1 MGPSYFTVF
10 IAFLLLLWLSFER
23 SATIRRIIMKKKKR
37 RRIRMNELISGFVCK
52 DCIVYISA
60 SSGTSIN
67 GVITSL
73 NENWITVK
81 TAGGE
86 EVINLDYVI
95 RVKEHPVGKNG
106 KKKKIVF

>member
-1 MGPSYFTVF
+1 
-10 IAFLLLLWLSFER
+10 
-23 SATIRRIIMKKKKR
+23 
-37 RRIRMNELISGFVCK
+37 MNELISGFVGK

-73 NENWITVK
+73 NENWIIVK

-106 KKKKIVF
+106 KKKKDRLLNSVNVCMGCRVCGGSLSKKATNCVFS

>member
-1 MGPSYFTVF
+1 
-10 IAFLLLLWLSFER
+10 
-23 SATIRRIIMKKKKR
+23 
-37 RRIRMNELISGFVCK
+37 MNELISGFVGK

-60 SSGTSIN
+60 SSGANVN

-95 RVKEHPVGKNG
+95 RVKEDPVGKNG

>member
-1 MGPSYFTVF
+1 
-10 IAFLLLLWLSFER
+10 
-23 SATIRRIIMKKKKR
+23 
-37 RRIRMNELISGFVCK
+37 MNELISGFVGK

-73 NENWITVK
+73 NENWITVR
-81 TAGGE
+81 ASGID

-95 RVKEHPVGKNG
+95 RVKEYPVGKNG
-106 KKKKIVF
+106 KRKKIVFCFGIWFIRAAAFAADPFVEKRLQIVFFLTLLQDVV

>member
-1 MGPSYFTVF
+1 
-10 IAFLLLLWLSFER
+10 
-23 SATIRRIIMKKKKR
+23 
-37 RRIRMNELISGFVCK
+37 MNELISCFVGK

-60 SSGTSIN
+60 SSGANVN

-106 KKKKIVF
+106 KKKMIVF

>member
-1 MGPSYFTVF
+1 
-10 IAFLLLLWLSFER
+10 
-23 SATIRRIIMKKKKR
+23 
-37 RRIRMNELISGFVCK
+37 MNELISGFVGK

-81 TAGGE
+81 TAGARKLSTSIMLSG
-86 EVINLDYVI
+86 
-95 RVKEHPVGKNG
+95 
-106 KKKKIVF
+106 

>member
-1 MGPSYFTVF
+1 
-10 IAFLLLLWLSFER
+10 
-23 SATIRRIIMKKKKR
+23 
-37 RRIRMNELISGFVCK
+37 MNELISGFVGK

-81 TAGGE
+81 ASGIE

-95 RVKEHPVGKNG
+95 RVKEYPVDKNG
-106 KKKKIVF
+106 KKKRLSFDLGYGLYGLPRLRWLFLSKKGYKLCFS